1 MLKRFSLKKILV
13 SASVLVTLLI
23 ICLVPSE
30 DAVKFKQE
38 LKYNEELSVND
49 IYLLDGYQYVAL
61 TEMPLFTKSIE
72 DQALEIIDVLIEG
85 GPGENKIPS
94 GFKALINGETIVN
107 NISIKDE
114 ILSIDFSK
122 ELLDTKKEYEVKVI
136 ESLVYSLT
144 SIKGVKGIKI
154 LIDGKPLEILPQSKI
169 RLPDVLDKSF
179 GINRE
184 YNLTS
189 LKNVSQI
196 TIYYLNKYN
205 DDFYYVPV
213 TKYLNDDREK
223 VNIIIDELANNNSYL
238 TGLMSFMNNKAK
250 LKDTLIETDE
260 VILNFDS
267 GILND
272 VDSKTVLKEVTQS
285 INYSIIANYGIK
297 NVALNV
303 DSEPINVN

>member
-23 ICLVPSE
+23 ICLVHGE

-154 LIDGKPLEILPQSKI
+154 LIDGKHLEILPQSKVI
-169 RLPDVLDKSF
+169 LPDVLDKSF

>member
-13 SASVLVTLLI
+13 SASVLVTLII
-23 ICLVPSE
+23 ICLVPGE

-154 LIDGKPLEILPQSKI
+154 LIDGKHLEILPQSKV

-196 TIYYLNKYN
+196 TVYYLNKYN

>member
-23 ICLVPSE
+23 ICLVPGE

-154 LIDGKPLEILPQSKI
+154 LIDGKHLEILPQSKV

-267 GILND
+267 GILNN

>member
-13 SASVLVTLLI
+13 SSSVLVTLLI
-23 ICLVPSE
+23 ICLVPGE

-154 LIDGKPLEILPQSKI
+154 LIDGKHLEILPQSKV

-238 TGLMSFMNNKAK
+238 TGLMSFMNNKSK

>member
-23 ICLVPSE
+23 ICLVPGE

-154 LIDGKPLEILPQSKI
+154 LIDGKHLEILPQSKVI
-169 RLPDVLDKSF
+169 LPDVLDKSF

>member
-23 ICLVPSE
+23 ICLVPGE

-122 ELLDTKKEYEVKVI
+122 ELLDTKNEYEVKVI

-154 LIDGKPLEILPQSKI
+154 LIDGKHVEILPQSKV

-213 TKYLNDDREK
+213 TKYLNEDREK

>member
-23 ICLVPSE
+23 ICLVPGE

-144 SIKGVKGIKI
+144 SLKGVKGIKI
-154 LIDGKPLEILPQSKI
+154 LIDGKHLEILPQSKV

>member
-13 SASVLVTLLI
+13 SSSVLVTLLI
-23 ICLVPSE
+23 ICLVHGE

-144 SIKGVKGIKI
+144 SLKGVKGIKI
-154 LIDGKPLEILPQSKI
+154 LIDGKHLEILPQSKV

>member
-23 ICLVPSE
+23 ICLVPGE

-154 LIDGKPLEILPQSKI
+154 FIDGKHLEILPQSKVI
-169 RLPDVLDKSF
+169 LPDVLDKSF

-285 INYSIIANYGIK
+285 INYSIIDNYGIK

>member
-23 ICLVPSE
+23 ICLVPGE

-154 LIDGKPLEILPQSKI
+154 LIDGKHLEILPQSKV

>member
-23 ICLVPSE
+23 ICLVPGE

-154 LIDGKPLEILPQSKI
+154 LIEGKHLEILPQSKVI
-169 RLPDVLDKSF
+169 LPDVLDKSF

>member
-23 ICLVPSE
+23 ICLVPGE

-72 DQALEIIDVLIEG
+72 DQALEIIDVLIDG

-94 GFKALINGETIVN
+94 GFKALINCETIVN

-154 LIDGKPLEILPQSKI
+154 LIDGKPLEILPQSKV

>member
-13 SASVLVTLLI
+13 SSSVLVTLLI
-23 ICLVPSE
+23 ICLVPGE

-154 LIDGKPLEILPQSKI
+154 LIDGKHLEILPQSKVI
-169 RLPDVLDKSF
+169 LPDVLDKSF

>member
-23 ICLVPSE
+23 ICLVPGE

-49 IYLLDGYQYVAL
+49 VYLLDGYQYVAL

-94 GFKALINGETIVN
+94 GFKALINGETTVN
-107 NISIKDE
+107 DISIKDE

-154 LIDGKPLEILPQSKI
+154 LIDGKPLEILPQSKV

>member
-13 SASVLVTLLI
+13 SSSVLVTLLI
-23 ICLVPSE
+23 ICLVPGE

-144 SIKGVKGIKI
+144 SLKGVKGIKI
-154 LIDGKPLEILPQSKI
+154 LIDGKHLEILPQSKV

-285 INYSIIANYGIK
+285 INYSIIANYGTK

>member
-13 SASVLVTLLI
+13 SSSVLVTLLI
-23 ICLVPSE
+23 ICLVPGE

-154 LIDGKPLEILPQSKI
+154 LIDGKHLEILPQSKV

>member
-23 ICLVPSE
+23 ICLVPGE

-154 LIDGKPLEILPQSKI
+154 LIDGKHLEILPQSKVI
-169 RLPDVLDKSF
+169 LPDVLDKSF

-213 TKYLNDDREK
+213 TNYLNDDREK

>member
-13 SASVLVTLLI
+13 SSSVLVTLLI
-23 ICLVPSE
+23 ICLVPGE

-107 NISIKDE
+107 NISIRDE

-144 SIKGVKGIKI
+144 SLKGVKGIKI
-154 LIDGKPLEILPQSKI
+154 LIDGKHLEILPQSKV

-250 LKDTLIETDE
+250 LKNNFNFF
-260 VILNFDS
+260 IL
-267 GILND
+267 
-272 VDSKTVLKEVTQS
+272 
-285 INYSIIANYGIK
+285 
-297 NVALNV
+297 
-303 DSEPINVN
+303 

>member
-13 SASVLVTLLI
+13 SSSVLVTLLI
-23 ICLVPSE
+23 ICLVPGE

-154 LIDGKPLEILPQSKI
+154 LIDGKHLEILPQSKVI
-169 RLPDVLDKSF
+169 LPDVLDKSF

-250 LKDTLIETDE
+250 LKDTLIENDE

>member
-1 MLKRFSLKKILV
+1 M
-13 SASVLVTLLI
+13 
-23 ICLVPSE
+23 
-30 DAVKFKQE
+30 
-38 LKYNEELSVND
+38 
-49 IYLLDGYQYVAL
+49 
-61 TEMPLFTKSIE
+61 
-72 DQALEIIDVLIEG
+72 
-85 GPGENKIPS
+85 
-94 GFKALINGETIVN
+94 
-107 NISIKDE
+107 
-114 ILSIDFSK
+114 
-122 ELLDTKKEYEVKVI
+122 
-136 ESLVYSLT
+136 
-144 SIKGVKGIKI
+144 
-154 LIDGKPLEILPQSKI
+154 IDGKPLEILPQSKV
-169 RLPDVLDKSF
+169 RLPNVLDKSF

-223 VNIIIDELANNNSYL
+223 VNIIIDGLANNNSYL

>member
-23 ICLVPSE
+23 ICLVPGE

-94 GFKALINGETIVN
+94 GFKALINCETIVN

-154 LIDGKPLEILPQSKI
+154 LIDGKHLEILPQSKV

>member
-13 SASVLVTLLI
+13 SSSVLVTLLI
-23 ICLVPSE
+23 ICLVPGE

-144 SIKGVKGIKI
+144 SLKGVKGIKI
-154 LIDGKPLEILPQSKI
+154 LIDGKHLEILPQSKVI
-169 RLPDVLDKSF
+169 LPDVLDKSF

>member
-23 ICLVPSE
+23 ICLVPGE

-94 GFKALINGETIVN
+94 GFKALINGETTVN
-107 NISIKDE
+107 DISIKDE

-122 ELLDTKKEYEVKVI
+122 ELLDTKKEYEVKII

-154 LIDGKPLEILPQSKI
+154 LIDGKPLEILPQSKV
-169 RLPDVLDKSF
+169 RLPNVLDKSF

-213 TKYLNDDREK
+213 TKYLNDE
-223 VNIIIDELANNNSYL
+223 
-238 TGLMSFMNNKAK
+238 
-250 LKDTLIETDE
+250 
-260 VILNFDS
+260 
-267 GILND
+267 
-272 VDSKTVLKEVTQS
+272 LKEYFS
-285 INYSIIANYGIK
+285 ILSPEFPEWLLEYIDTPEMERISKISMELWY
-297 NVALNV
+297 
-303 DSEPINVN
+303 

>member
-1 MLKRFSLKKILV
+1 M
-13 SASVLVTLLI
+13 
-23 ICLVPSE
+23 
-30 DAVKFKQE
+30 
-38 LKYNEELSVND
+38 
-49 IYLLDGYQYVAL
+49 
-61 TEMPLFTKSIE
+61 
-72 DQALEIIDVLIEG
+72 
-85 GPGENKIPS
+85 
-94 GFKALINGETIVN
+94 
-107 NISIKDE
+107 
-114 ILSIDFSK
+114 
-122 ELLDTKKEYEVKVI
+122 
-136 ESLVYSLT
+136 
-144 SIKGVKGIKI
+144 
-154 LIDGKPLEILPQSKI
+154 
-169 RLPDVLDKSF
+169 
-179 GINRE
+179 
-184 YNLTS
+184 
-189 LKNVSQI
+189 
-196 TIYYLNKYN
+196 
-205 DDFYYVPV
+205 PV

>member
-13 SASVLVTLLI
+13 SSSVLVTLLI
-23 ICLVPSE
+23 ICLVPGE

-144 SIKGVKGIKI
+144 SLKGVKGIKI
-154 LIDGKPLEILPQSKI
+154 LIDGKHLEILPQSKV

>member
-13 SASVLVTLLI
+13 SSSVLVTLLI
-23 ICLVPSE
+23 ICLVPGE

-122 ELLDTKKEYEVKVI
+122 ELLDTKKAYEVKVI

-144 SIKGVKGIKI
+144 SLKGVKGIKI
-154 LIDGKPLEILPQSKI
+154 LIDGKHLEILPQSKV